1 MRRQAHCICAGSSS
15 ETLARWAKMLSRPEG
30 PSRAFQGPSGLGLGG
45 ADRVFPIFSTKKKRG
60 VHSRLRGWRQRHAAA
75 IVLLCMFG
83 GFIWRVVDALR
94 LLIHSQLRI
103 LFVPFS
109 PNLSMSFCVGIVLGH
124 YNFSLSTR

>member
-1 MRRQAHCICAGSSS
+1 
-15 ETLARWAKMLSRPEG
+15 MLSRPEG

-45 ADRVFPIFSTKKKRG
+45 ADRVFPIFSNKKKRG

-94 LLIHSQLRI
+94 LLIHSRLRI
-103 LFVPFS
+103 LFVPSS
-109 PNLSMSFCVGIVLGH
+109 PNHLSF
-124 YNFSLSTR
+124 N